1 MAQVADYNIANASG
15 ASVRSDINSVLEAIK
30 TCNSGGNDPSNP
42 EPFMLYVDTADSNKL
57 KIRNSA
63 NNDFTEIG
71 LVNSPNLGLLPVTG
85 GTMTGGLRVD
95 TSSSPTTPGLSF
107 GNDSDTGLY
116 RKDANKLGIACG
128 GSQIAN
134 FEAAGL
140 LINATGSAT
149 RGLFFNE
156 NDNTHHVAIRAPSS
170 IPTSYSLQLP
180 SAVVN
185 GGFLQTDGS
194 GNLSF
199 SVIEGVPTGS
209 VFCRAASVV
218 PAGYLECNGAAVS
231 RSTYAGLFGIIGV
244 QYGAGNGSTTFNLPD
259 LRGEFIR
266 GFDHGR
272 GVDNNRSMASSQG
285 AANHAHTHSVSGTT
299 STKSLTGNVSKIS
312 ETFEVSGTTAGV
324 FSKQSASGQRTPIS
338 SDFSGAGQF
347 SIDVS
352 HNHTYSATTNSVGSE
367 ARPRNIAMMY
377 IIKI

>member
-1 MAQVADYNIANASG
+1 MSQVADYNIANASG
-15 ASVRSDINSVLEAIK
+15 ASVRSDINAVLDAIK
-30 TCNSGGNDPSNP
+30 TLNSGGTDPVNP
-42 EPFMLYVDTADSNKL
+42 EAFMLYVDTADSNKL

-63 NNDFTEIG
+63 NNGFTEIG
-71 LVNSPNLGLLPVTG
+71 LTNSPNLGLLPVTG
-85 GTMTGGLRVD
+85 GTMTGGLLLD
-95 TSSSPTTPGLSF
+95 DSSSPTTPGLGF
-107 GNDSDTGLY
+107 DNDSDTGVY

-140 LINATGSAT
+140 LINATGSAA
-149 RGLFFNE
+149 RGVFFNDA
-156 NDNTHHVAIRAPSS
+156 NNSHHVALAAPSTVNS
-170 IPTSYSLQLP
+170 NITLKLP
-180 SAVVN
+180 ATITN

-199 SVIEGVPTGS
+199 SVIEGVPAGS

-218 PAGYLECNGAAVS
+218 PTGYLECNGAAVS
-231 RSTYAGLFGIIGV
+231 RSTYSALFGIIGV

-272 GVDNNRSMASSQG
+272 GVDNNRSMASSQA

-299 STKSLTGNVSKIS
+299 SHRSLTGNVSKIS

-352 HNHTYSATTNSVGSE
+352 HSHTYSANTNSVGSE